1 MGEKKR
7 RKQAAAEEKARRAA
21 IERARRAGTEAR
33 AARENALSVEAGKKG
48 SMKKGKTKSKKA
60 KSGKG
65 ATSAGN
71 GVTGGWTSDPR
82 ELLRV
87 GPQFDL
93 ADLTRDSTP
102 GWDRGRR
109 AAEKWT
115 DTRSEFLSQLQ
126 ERLYASSRGGSQDS
140 VLLVLQG
147 LDTSGKG
154 GIVRHVVGQV
164 DPQGVEIAAFKA
176 PTEEERQ
183 HDFLW
188 RIRPRLP
195 RPGHIGVFDRSHY
208 EDLLVPTAQSLTGR
222 RDEHGESWVV
232 DTDELNRRYHDIYE
246 MEVAAT
252 RAGTRI
258 VKVCLMVSYEEQGLR
273 LRERLDRSDK
283 HWKFSTNDLDT
294 RDDWAHFQAAYAE
307 VLSRTSTEIAP
318 WYVIPA
324 DRKWYSRLAVT
335 EILTRTLAE
344 IDPTWPSAT
353 FDVEAARTRLDTTL
367 TPGSLRKWAREKEAV
382 QEEWITAD
390 EAVSLAVDELNAA
403 SRLDATRNLTARDH
417 EAGDAPT
424 P

>member
-7 RKQAAAEEKARRAA
+7 RKQAAAEEKARNAA

-33 AARENALSVEAGKKG
+33 DARENARSGKKG
-48 SMKKGKTKSKKA
+48 HSG
-60 KSGKG
+60 KSGKSRRTG
-65 ATSAGN
+65 ATTGN
-71 GVTGGWTSDPR
+71 GVTGAWSSDPR

-93 ADLTRDSTP
+93 ADLSRDSTP
-102 GWDRGRR
+102 GWDQGRR

-115 DTRSEFLSQLQ
+115 ATRSEFLSQLQ
-126 ERLYASSRGGSQDS
+126 ERLYASSRGGAQDS

-164 DPQGVEIAAFKA
+164 DPQGIELAAFKA

-188 RIRPRLP
+188 RVRPRLP

-208 EDLLVPTAQSLTGR
+208 EDLLVPTAQALTGR

-232 DTDELNRRYHDIYE
+232 DTEELNRRYHDIYE
-246 MEVAAT
+246 MELAAT
-252 RAGTRI
+252 QSGMRI

-294 RDDWAHFQAAYAE
+294 RDDWVHFQAAYAE

-318 WYVIPA
+318 WYVVPA

-335 EILTRTLAE
+335 EILTRTLAG
-344 IDPTWPSAT
+344 IDPTWPAAT
-353 FDVEAARTRLDTTL
+353 FDVEAARTRLDATL
-367 TPGSLRKWAREKEAV
+367 TPTALRKWAREKEAV

-390 EAVSLAVDELNAA
+390 ESVSLAVDELNAA
-403 SRLDATRNLTARDH
+403 SRLDATRSLTQQDH
-417 EAGDAPT
+417 EAGNAPT
-424 P
+424 S

>member
-1 MGEKKR
+1 MGSKKL
-7 RKQAAAEEKARRAA
+7 RKQAEAEEKARRAS
-21 IERARRAGTEAR
+21 IKRARKAAKEAR
-33 AARENALSVEAGKKG
+33 RGRSG
-48 SMKKGKTKSKKA
+48 SPSPTEVP
-60 KSGKG
+60 
-65 ATSAGN
+65 
-71 GVTGGWTSDPR
+71 VTGGWSTDPR

-87 GPQFDL
+87 RPGFDL
-93 ADLTRDSTP
+93 ADLARNATP
-102 GWDRGRR
+102 GWELGR
-109 AAEKWT
+109 AAGEVWT
-115 DTRSEFLSQLQ
+115 TVRSQFLSQLQ
-126 ERLYASSRGGSQDS
+126 ERLYASSRGGAPDS

-164 DPQGVEIAAFKA
+164 DPQGIELSAFKA
-176 PTEEERQ
+176 PTEEERR

-195 RPGHIGVFDRSHY
+195 HPGHIGVFDRSHY

-222 RDEHGESWVV
+222 TDEHGESWVV

-252 RAGTRI
+252 NAGMRI
-258 VKVCLMVSYEEQGLR
+258 VKVCLLVSYEEQGLR

-294 RDDWAHFQAAYAE
+294 RDDWVHYQAAYAE

-344 IDPTWPSAT
+344 IDPTWPAAT
-353 FDVEAARTRLDTTL
+353 FDVDAARERLDSTL
-367 TPGSLRKWAREKEAV
+367 TPEALRAWAKEKKAS
-382 QEEWITAD
+382 QERWITSD
-390 EAVSLAVDELNAA
+390 EAVSLAVDRLNAA
-403 SRLDATRNLTARDH
+403 SSKDSAESLTRQDAEL
-417 EAGDAPT
+417 GDTSGA
-424 P
+424 